1 MFGYSADIRWS
12 GCFGM
17 ILSDDTVC
25 LVIVLISGRVAALV

>member
-25 LVIVLISGRVAALV
+25 LVIVLISGGVAALV